1 MACSG
6 LKYVCISV
14 CKRMVYTSDTA
25 DSIRQLCSA
34 TRISAFNFLLFLA
47 WLREILVD
55 RKKFLFFPTLP
66 IDIVGIMVY
75 S

>member
-1 MACSG
+1 M
-6 LKYVCISV
+6 
-14 CKRMVYTSDTA
+14 MVYISETA

-34 TRISAFNFLLFLA
+34 TRFSAFYFLLFLA
-47 WLREILVD
+47 WLREILMSQ
-55 RKKFLFFPTLP
+55 KKFLFFPTLP